1 MSKDD
6 TQDELLRLCEEV
18 YKRFPEWK
26 TGRHIW
32 SMKTPVI
39 CKGDDFMDGM
49 SFPLYTSDYL
59 LEKLPGYITR
69 KQDDEVGDLRM
80 IKTGGASG
88 SYTYY
93 YEFGVPE
100 YRSYGNTPLKALLK
114 LVIALDRAGGLNE

>member
-1 MSKDD
+1 MD
-6 TQDELLRLCEEV
+6 DELLELCKKV
-18 YKRFPEWK
+18 YKLSPDWT
-26 TGRHIW
+26 TGAWIDFNDDKELRIYRGLAN
-32 SMKTPVI
+32 SKDQLI
-39 CKGDDFMDGM
+39 C
-49 SFPLYTSDYL
+49 PLYNSDYL

-100 YRSYGNTPLKALLK
+100 YRSYGNTPLKALLM
-114 LVIALDRAGGLNE
+114 LVIALADAGVKL